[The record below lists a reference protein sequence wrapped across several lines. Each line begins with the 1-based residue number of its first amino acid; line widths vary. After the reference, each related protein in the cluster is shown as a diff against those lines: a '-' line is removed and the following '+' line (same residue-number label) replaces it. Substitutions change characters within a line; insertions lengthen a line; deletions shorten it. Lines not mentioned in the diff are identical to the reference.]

1 MWKNVLFSA
10 NIVLPSFILIF
21 LGRLITW
28 KGLMKREQMDHIG
41 KLSFTYLLSTKIFND
56 IYSSDP
62 GSFAGSGIVLFCM
75 FATIG
80 VFAVSWALAG
90 RFMKRKESVG
100 AFVQG
105 CFRCSFTVL
114 GMTMIETFAGAEGV
128 ARAAPLL
135 AMASVLFNVLACI
148 VLTKPGEERT
158 VRGVAKTI
166 GKSIA
171 TNPIIIAVV
180 IGLVLVFGGIRFPYV
195 IEKPLQDLG
204 NMAPPLALLC
214 IGSSLDTSMVKRS
227 FRYAFIAAS
236 VKTWGMAAVALPVA
250 VMLGFRGFDL
260 TVIAIFLTA
269 ANPSANYVMA
279 LATDSDSDLAA
290 SAIVLSTLMCI
301 FTSMIA
307 ITTLR
312 FFGLI

>member
-1 MWKNVLFSA
+1 
-10 NIVLPSFILIF
+10 
-21 LGRLITW
+21 
-28 KGLMKREQMDHIG
+28 MDHIG

-158 VRGVAKTI
+158 VRVYDDH
-166 GKSIA
+166 
-171 TNPIIIAVV
+171 
-180 IGLVLVFGGIRFPYV
+180 R
-195 IEKPLQDLG
+195 
-204 NMAPPLALLC
+204 
-214 IGSSLDTSMVKRS
+214 
-227 FRYAFIAAS
+227 
-236 VKTWGMAAVALPVA
+236 
-250 VMLGFRGFDL
+250 
-260 TVIAIFLTA
+260 
-269 ANPSANYVMA
+269 
-279 LATDSDSDLAA
+279 
-290 SAIVLSTLMCI
+290 
-301 FTSMIA
+301 
-307 ITTLR
+307 
-312 FFGLI
+312 